1 MNLDSCKEGQRL
13 TITTFDRP
21 LMVAAGAGSGKTFT
35 LTRRIAYGL
44 LAGEGKSG
52 GLRSVDEVLAITFTV
67 KAAAELR
74 DRIRGLL
81 REEGLVEES
90 LKVDDAW
97 VCTIGSMAARIL
109 RENAFEVGIDPKFE
123 VIDEAEA
130 SYLRAEATEQVLAHL
145 EAGADPL
152 LRAVID
158 EFGLRGQGP
167 FDKRLLEHSQ
177 EVVARVRAMPEGF
190 GGLRVAEPT
199 AAPAKDAVKSTVY
212 HAMGGK
218 PLAQMETLHAQNHD
232 LVAWISIDNVL
243 DLPVV
248 YRNNSYYLT
257 HDFNKNKSTAGTIF
271 LDENHPMTERTQNL
285 LLHGHNMK
293 DGTMFGR
300 LAQYE
305 KNLEY
310 LKAHAF
316 IDFSTLWHQERY
328 VVFAVLDVSLDI
340 GDDRF
345 VEYFAHPTFKSDEEF
360 ERYIRRVEL
369 ASLYAIP
376 MDVKPTDALL
386 TLSTCLDEDR
396 LVILARRQ
404 REGEKTASLRE
415 IVNMAVR
422 Q

>member
-1 MNLDSCKEGQRL
+1 MNLDTCKEGQRL

-44 LAGEGKSG
+44 LAGEEAPG
-52 GLRSVDEVLAITFTV
+52 GLQSIDEVLAITFTV

-74 DRIRGLL
+74 DRIRALL
-81 REEGLVEES
+81 REEGLAEES

-190 GGLRVAEPT
+190 EGLRLSVPT
-199 AAPAKDAVKSTVY
+199 ATPARLVRQALEAAMEIQEVVKVW
-212 HAMGGK
+212 GK
-218 PLAQMETLHAQNHD
+218 TNATDETFASDLETGIDRAEQWLAADTGE
-232 LVAWISIDNVL
+232 
-243 DLPVV
+243 
-248 YRNNSYYLT
+248 
-257 HDFNKNKSTAGTIF
+257 GF
-271 LDENHPMTERTQNL
+271 LDARFEAGP
-285 LLHGHNMK
+285 
-293 DGTMFGR
+293 F
-300 LAQYE
+300 
-305 KNLEY
+305 LE
-310 LKAHAF
+310 
-316 IDFSTLWHQERY
+316 
-328 VVFAVLDVSLDI
+328 
-340 GDDRF
+340 
-345 VEYFAHPTFKSDEEF
+345 
-360 ERYIRRVEL
+360 
-369 ASLYAIP
+369 
-376 MDVKPTDALL
+376 ALL
-386 TLSTCLDEDR
+386 AFPPSSDKYRAKKPDADAFA
-396 LVILARRQ
+396 ARACSPR
-404 REGEKTASLRE
+404 RKRPWGRG
-415 IVNMAVR
+415 
-422 Q
+422 